1 MEEILFNR
9 EKLHKFPS
17 SLKEL
22 SEGEKELAEILKK
35 LKIL

>member
-1 MEEILFNR
+1 MEEILSNR
-9 EKLHKFPS
+9 EKLHKFLS

-22 SEGEKELAEILKK
+22 SEGEKELAEILKE